1 MVMLI
6 GDKILMWV
14 LIRSL
19 DDLEAW
25 HLRDPILR
33 LKKGLIER
41 DIFSENEF
49 NDIQTEIKIN
59 IEKDWDRAMNDPY
72 PSDESLIDRVFKE

>member
-1 MVMLI
+1 MAPKGPDI
-6 GDKILMWV
+6 KI
-14 LIRSL
+14 
-19 DDLEAW
+19 
-25 HLRDPILR
+25 
-33 LKKGLIER
+33 KKGLIER